1 MIAPAAARILRAIP
15 EGSKTLAST
24 VTIHGSNNVAI
35 PLTFDATSNVALAQQ
50 IATFLNSEIAAGK
63 LVTSSDAAPPLPRG
77 VSGAY
82 VQATTEVVK
91 LPPGY
96 TTDLVTKPGPAIVLG
111 SGKADPTI
119 LSDEHTSL
127 TFVAS
132 AGSGTVV
139 AGGGDNRLA
148 ISGSAADNWSLN
160 TGSGNDVILALGA
173 VNATIAPGG
182 GKNAIQL
189 GSGHD
194 LVISAGR
201 DSIAGGSGQSTID
214 ASNATSDFVQGEKS
228 DLLFIG
234 GSGGA
239 TILGGTGSDTYF
251 GSAAGPVGEQL
262 IKGGSAGS
270 NLLFAGDGAATLVG
284 GGNNDQLF
292 AYGSANQVLNA
303 GSGNE
308 TLSAAFSSGNDTL
321 APGLSNGQLIGG
333 TGSDTFLGGGG
344 NATITAGSG
353 RDVYAFINHQA
364 GGNDV
369 VQGVFDPTA
378 IQIHLQGYDP
388 SAIHN
393 ALASQRTSNGSVTI
407 GLEDGTKITFQ
418 DVSSL
423 NRSNFT

>member
-1 MIAPAAARILRAIP
+1 MR
-15 EGSKTLAST
+15 
-24 VTIHGSNNVAI
+24 
-35 PLTFDATSNVALAQQ
+35 
-50 IATFLNSEIAAGK
+50 
-63 LVTSSDAAPPLPRG
+63 
-77 VSGAY
+77 
-82 VQATTEVVK
+82 
-91 LPPGY
+91 
-96 TTDLVTKPGPAIVLG
+96 
-111 SGKADPTI
+111 
-119 LSDEHTSL
+119 
-127 TFVAS
+127 
-132 AGSGTVV
+132 
-139 AGGGDNRLA
+139 
-148 ISGSAADNWSLN
+148 
-160 TGSGNDVILALGA
+160 
-173 VNATIAPGG
+173 
-182 GKNAIQL
+182 
-189 GSGHD
+189 
-194 LVISAGR
+194 
-201 DSIAGGSGQSTID
+201 
-214 ASNATSDFVQGEKS
+214 TSDFVQGEKS

-292 AYGSANQVLNA
+292 AYGSTNQVLNA

-321 APGLSNGQLIGG
+321 AAGLSNGQLIGG

-369 VQGVFDPTA
+369 VQGVFDPA
-378 IQIHLQGYDP
+378 SIQIHLQGYDR

>member
-1 MIAPAAARILRAIP
+1 M
-15 EGSKTLAST
+15 AST
-24 VTIHGSNNVAI
+24 VTIHGSNNVPIA
-35 PLTFDATSNVALAQQ
+35 LHFDATSNVALAQQ
-50 IATFLNSEIAAGK
+50 IATFLNAQIDSGK
-63 LVTSSDAAPPLPRG
+63 LVTEYDAAPPLPTG

-96 TTDLVTKPGPAIVLG
+96 TTDLVTKPGSAIVLG
-111 SGKADPTI
+111 SGGANETI
-119 LSDEHTSL
+119 LSNEQTSL
-127 TFVAS
+127 TFIAS

-148 ISGSAADNWSLN
+148 ISGSRADNWSLN
-160 TGSGNDVILALGA
+160 TGSGNDIILARARSTRRLLPA
-173 VNATIAPGG
+173 VDRTLSSWAVAMTLI
-182 GKNAIQL
+182 
-189 GSGHD
+189 
-194 LVISAGR
+194 ISTGR
-201 DSIAGGSGQSTID
+201 DSIAAGSGQSTID
-214 ASNATSDFVQGEKS
+214 ASNASSDFVQGEKS

-251 GSAAGPVGEQL
+251 GSAAGPVGQQL
-262 IKGGSAGS
+262 IKGGSAGK
-270 NLLFAGDGAATLVG
+270 NFLFAGDGAATLVG

-292 AYGSANQVLNA
+292 AYGSANQLLSA

-321 APGLSNGQLIGG
+321 AAGLSTGQLIGG

-344 NATITAGSG
+344 NATVTAGSG
-353 RDVYAFINHQA
+353 SDVYAFINHQA
-364 GGNDV
+364 GGNEL
-369 VQGVFDPTA
+369 VQGIFDPA
-378 IQIHLQGYDP
+378 SIQIHLGLRSVCNP
-388 SAIHN
+388 KRPG
-393 ALASQRTSNGSVTI
+393 SQRTNNGSVTI

-423 NRSNFT
+423 NRSNFI

>member
-1 MIAPAAARILRAIP
+1 M
-15 EGSKTLAST
+15 AST
-24 VTIHGSNNVAI
+24 VTIQGSNNLPVSMH
-35 PLTFDATSNVALAQQ
+35 FDATSNLALAQQ
-50 IATFLNSEIAAGK
+50 IATFLNAQIDVGK
-63 LVTSSDAAPPLPRG
+63 LVTNYDAAPPLPTG

-82 VQATTEVVK
+82 VQTTTEVVK

-96 TTDLVTKPGPAIVLG
+96 TTDLITKPGSAIVLG
-111 SGKADPTI
+111 SGEADETI
-119 LSDEHTSL
+119 LSDEQTSL
-127 TFVAS
+127 TFTAS

-148 ISGSAADNWSLN
+148 ISGSSADNWSLN
-160 TGSGNDVILALGA
+160 TGSGNDIILALGA
-173 VNATIAPGG
+173 VNATIAAGG
-182 GKNAIQL
+182 GQNAIQL

-194 LVISAGR
+194 LVISTGR
-201 DSIAGGSGQSTID
+201 DSIAGGSSQSTID
-214 ASNATSDFVQGEKS
+214 ATNASSDFVQGENS
-228 DLLFIG
+228 NLLFIG

-251 GSAAGPVGEQL
+251 GSAAGPVGQQL

-270 NLLFAGDGAATLVG
+270 NFLFAGDGAATLVG

-321 APGLSNGQLIGG
+321 AAGTSTGQLIGG

-344 NATITAGSG
+344 NATVTAGSG
-353 RDVYAFINHQA
+353 SDVYAFINHQA
-364 GGNDV
+364 GGNEV
-369 VQGVFDPTA
+369 VQGVFDPTS

-388 SAIHN
+388 SAIEN
-393 ALASQRTSNGSVTI
+393 ALASQRTNNGSVTI

>member
-24 VTIHGSNNVAI
+24 VTIYGRNNVAF
-35 PLTFDATSNVALAQQ
+35 PLTFDATSNCRARTADSDVPQLRDCCWQARHVVRCGSA
-50 IATFLNSEIAAGK
+50 ATKGRERSLCPSN
-63 LVTSSDAAPPLPRG
+63 DR
-77 VSGAY
+77 
-82 VQATTEVVK
+82 
-91 LPPGY
+91 
-96 TTDLVTKPGPAIVLG
+96 
-111 SGKADPTI
+111 SGKTATWLHHGPRYQTWAGDRLRISSKGDPTI

-127 TFVAS
+127 TFIAS

-182 GKNAIQL
+182 GKNIIQL

-201 DSIAGGSGQSTID
+201 DSIAGGSGQSTIV
-214 ASNATSDFVQGEKS
+214 ATNATSDFVQGEKS

-234 GSGGA
+234 GSGGV

-251 GSAAGPVGEQL
+251 GSAAGPVGDQL

-308 TLSAAFSSGNDTL
+308 TLSAAFSSGNDML
-321 APGLSNGQLIGG
+321 AAGLSNGQLIGG
-333 TGSDTFLGGGG
+333 SGSYTFLGGGG

-353 RDVYAFINHQA
+353 SDVYAFINHR
-364 GGNDV
+364 GGRKRPGSGCV
-369 VQGVFDPTA
+369 RSETA
-378 IQIHLQGYDP
+378 I
-388 SAIHN
+388 
-393 ALASQRTSNGSVTI
+393 
-407 GLEDGTKITFQ
+407 
-418 DVSSL
+418 
-423 NRSNFT
+423 